1 MNEKA
6 KETRAVD
13 QNTFLA
19 LLFFLSSIFL
29 TLQCAS
35 LANIPNN
42 KDIGNVNRAVIK
54 AERMSIADDGA
65 YPYIKFSSLVCDR
78 NSLTQHLKPV
88 VLKKLA
94 VEKNYY
100 VVRSEAR

>member
-6 KETRAVD
+6 KETKAVD

-35 LANIPNN
+35 LASIPNN
-42 KDIGNVNRAVIK
+42 RDIGNVNRAVIK
-54 AERMSIADDGA
+54 AERMSIPEDGA
-65 YPYIKFSSLVCDR
+65 YPYIKVLLFLIFFLR
-78 NSLTQHLKPV
+78 NILAQHLKPV
-88 VLKKLA
+88 MQT
-94 VEKNYY
+94 
-100 VVRSEAR
+100 S

>member
-6 KETRAVD
+6 KETKAVD

-42 KDIGNVNRAVIK
+42 RDIGNVNRAVIK
-54 AERMSIADDGA
+54 AERMSIPEDGA
-65 YPYIKFSSLVCDR
+65 YPYIKGSPFSDLFLR
-78 NSLTQHLKPV
+78 NILARHLKLV
-88 VLKKLA
+88 MHKTEKKILLS
-94 VEKNYY
+94 KK
-100 VVRSEAR
+100 